1 MYYMIENILPYSFL
15 VSIGIFCA
23 CLIYKSFFG
32 INKVVI
38 GILIF
43 SISTF
48 LLNIQGIHYLNSTRP
63 HRMCNVKIEMEA
75 LNIASAIASYFS
87 EPQRTQ
93 FPCYNDLIKSGDYSL
108 EGVDL
113 KRREKLFK
121 ESEFSIAILDG
132 DVNEIPIVVSS
143 KEGKCPFE
151 KGKCLR
157 RFKGKFF
164 VLKMGDYDSG
174 VWLDSYEDI

>member
-38 GILIF
+38 GFLIF

-48 LLNIQGIHYLNSTRP
+48 LLNIQGLHYLNSARP
-63 HRMCNVKIEMEA
+63 HRRCNLKIEREA
-75 LNIASAIASYFS
+75 QNIASAIASYFA

-93 FPCYNDLIKSGDYSL
+93 IPSYSDLIKSGDYSL

-121 ESEFSIAILDG
+121 ESEFSVDIRG
-132 DVNEIPIVVSS
+132 DVSNEIIIVLSS
-143 KEGKCPFE
+143 KWNRCPFD
-151 KGKCLR
+151 KGECTR
-157 RFKGKFF
+157 RFKGKYY
-164 VLKMGDYDSG
+164 VLKMMNREPG
-174 VWLDSYEDI
+174 VWLDSYDDI